1 MPRPASAID
10 CFEQARRHARE
21 NGADL
26 PLLRKLAM
34 LQREM
39 VARGIAADDPRVPA
53 YMAALFPSGA
63 VRGML
68 SGPPDQGGAG
78 GSGHHNQ
85 GPGPEVRPQ
94 SWADRMGREY
104 RRLLGQIK
112 RLARDWRR
120 LLRRGLPYLALLALL
135 VAALSRDWQGNKSAG
150 GDTATGPGAVAPS
163 PPTPPPPDDGA
174 DRTPNE
180 QSEFNPD
187 FYIWLAA
194 IWSSALAALLLLH
207 LWRRQRLQKESDP
220 DMDPVIRLALHLGR
234 ANLFAGPAA
243 EQAWRQLRLRR
254 RITSSRIDVRA
265 SVRATTAQAGYPT
278 LRFDARRIRPEYL
291 IFSEREAPGD
301 HLPEVGRALHAQ
313 MTRRQID
320 ASHYEY
326 QNAPYR
332 LRLDKPSNPR
342 GFEPLASLLVR
353 HEGARVIVSMESFDA
368 APARGDAPDWLTRLG
383 PQPFLL
389 NPRAKA
395 HWGREEAWLSDH
407 ALPSISANSEGL
419 RSYAR
424 QITADHVGGTP
435 PLPAKAGQADLPAFF
450 AVEREWLISDH
461 ALDDEQIATII
472 DNLEKWAPREMPW
485 LRTLALFPVLHRAF
499 THFSAMALFGK
510 ADLEGVSF
518 LRIARLPWFRAG
530 YMPDA
535 LREPLARGMT
545 ADELDDAKAVVQ
557 AFFASEAPSL
567 TDAEDV
573 FRLRLAQKNPKK
585 RTQFR
590 ARMKVS
596 NLPGLSDNLLRSAFE
611 TDDPTELS
619 IKPVA
624 VAPRRWY
631 RHPTFFAAV
640 AALLATG
647 ALVWWLDSTRPVK
660 RGNTSQTQTQTEAT
674 PPGPKT
680 EVPTG
685 TNENRSNEAGDGT
698 AVADS
703 TQTSTSIGSE
713 TASPVVDIPVFVK
726 VANEADRPVAEWLVR
741 RLRSATIPGAQLNVA
756 PVQPWKNPTRTTTL
770 RCFSEAICEF
780 FSPMATLVGA
790 LDIGYAGERVR
801 PGDSARGFEFEI
813 ADEDIPNVCNPGPY
827 IVYFDWDRSNLTPES
842 AATLDRVALQYFS
855 GCNGTSIYI
864 AGHKDSEGSAN
875 YNIGLSQ
882 RMASSVQIYLE
893 GQGLP
898 ASNMVTQA
906 FGESR
911 PAVATADGVRNDQ
924 NRRVEITFGPGA
936 GK

>member
-10 CFEQARRHARE
+10 YFEQARRHARE

-68 SGPPDQGGAG
+68 AGPPDQGGAG

-120 LLRRGLPYLALLALL
+120 LLRRGLPYLTLLALL
-135 VAALSRDWQGNKSAG
+135 VAALSWDWQGNKSAG
-150 GDTATGPGAVAPS
+150 GDTATGQDAVAPS

-234 ANLFAGPAA
+234 ANMFAGPSA

-265 SVRATTAQAGYPT
+265 SVRATMAQAGYPT

-353 HEGARVIVSMESFDA
+353 HEGARAIVSMESFDA

-424 QITADHVGGTP
+424 QITADHVGGAP

-450 AVEREWLISDH
+450 AAEREWLISDH

-485 LRTLALFPVLHRAF
+485 LRTLALFPVIHRAF

-619 IKPVA
+619 IKPIEV
-624 VAPRRWY
+624 VPRRWY

-647 ALVWWLDSTRPVK
+647 ALVWWLDSTLPAPAKDPVVVPPDT
-660 RGNTSQTQTQTEAT
+660 GTVEQPVGAPT
-674 PPGPKT
+674 PEPVAPGPTQSGGSTSSGGGKNGKSVILDNEIPVYLKVSIEAQRPAAEWIIQRFQAEGISDT
-680 EVPTG
+680 KLSFASIELLDDPAPTTIVQCHGEESCKLVELVADRLRNYLG
-685 TNENRSNEAGDGT
+685 TPIAIGKSPLEDPALGLEIRMGDGGVISGC
-698 AVADS
+698 AV
-703 TQTSTSIGSE
+703 
-713 TASPVVDIPVFVK
+713 
-726 VANEADRPVAEWLVR
+726 
-741 RLRSATIPGAQLNVA
+741 
-756 PVQPWKNPTRTTTL
+756 
-770 RCFSEAICEF
+770 
-780 FSPMATLVGA
+780 
-790 LDIGYAGERVR
+790 
-801 PGDSARGFEFEI
+801 
-813 ADEDIPNVCNPGPY
+813 GPY
-827 IVYFDWDRSNLTPES
+827 IVYFDWDRSDLTSEAVPVLNNATS
-842 AATLDRVALQYFS
+842 AYLKGCS
-855 GCNGTSIYI
+855 GMMIYI
-864 AGHKDSEGSAN
+864 AGHQDREGSAA
-875 YNIGLSQ
+875 YNVGLSQ
-882 RMASSVQIYLE
+882 RKADAVATYLE
-893 GQGLP
+893 SRGLP
-898 ASNMVTQA
+898 RANMVIEA

-911 PAVATADGVRNDQ
+911 PAVVTADGVRNDQ